1 MRAGGCSEDFKS
13 RRKIMRYGNCLT
25 GAAILMWKERN
36 NNPRFMLKT
45 RPGTKVPHFMV
56 KSDHGLHHYKV
67 SKDIFPWPLCYLV
80 FQGRFQTVPNGE
92 ETDFEKNLSRK

>member
-1 MRAGGCSEDFKS
+1 
-13 RRKIMRYGNCLT
+13 MRYGNCLT

-56 KSDHGLHHYKV
+56 KSDEGLHHYKKSSRGPWATWC
-67 SKDIFPWPLCYLV
+67 SKEDSRPCPT
-80 FQGRFQTVPNGE
+80 GRRPTSKRLPG
-92 ETDFEKNLSRK
+92 RI